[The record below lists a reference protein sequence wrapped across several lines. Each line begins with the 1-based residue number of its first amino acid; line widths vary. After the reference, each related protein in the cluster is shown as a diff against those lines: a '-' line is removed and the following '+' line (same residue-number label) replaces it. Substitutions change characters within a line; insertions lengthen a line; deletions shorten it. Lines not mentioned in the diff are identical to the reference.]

1 MAEWEDR
8 MQKILNDPGAMA
20 QIMQMAQQ
28 LSGGSEPT
36 PPSTPPP
43 APQPPSSASLPLD
56 GETLTRLLPLVQEL
70 RRTDSEAARLLYAL
84 RPFLKEE
91 KQGKVEQAV
100 RLAHLIHVGK
110 KAVTEWGLH
119 LV

>member
-28 LSGGSEPT
+28 LSGSSEPT
-36 PPSTPPP
+36 PPPST
-43 APQPPSSASLPLD
+43 AALPLD
-56 GETLTRLLPLVQEL
+56 GDTLTRLLPLVQEL
-70 RRTDSEAARLLYAL
+70 RHTDSEAARLLYAL

-110 KAVTEWGLH
+110 KAVTEWGIH

>member
-1 MAEWEDR
+1 MSDTAGQVQVSFLRD
-8 MQKILNDPGAMA
+8 
-20 QIMQMAQQ
+20 
-28 LSGGSEPT
+28 
-36 PPSTPPP
+36 
-43 APQPPSSASLPLD
+43 
-56 GETLTRLLPLVQEL
+56 TLTRLLPLVQEL
-70 RRTDSEAARLLYAL
+70 RHTDSEAARLLYAL

-110 KAVTEWGLH
+110 KAVTEWGIH

>member
-8 MQKILNDPGAMA
+8 IQKILNDPGAMA

-36 PPSTPPP
+36 PPPAPSSPPP
-43 APQPPSSASLPLD
+43 SPAPLPLD
-56 GETLTRLLPLVQEL
+56 GDTLTRLLPLVQEL
-70 RRTDSEAARLLYAL
+70 RQTDSEAARLLYAL

-110 KAVTEWGLH
+110 KAVTEGGLR

>member
-28 LSGGSEPT
+28 LSGSSVP
-36 PPSTPPP
+36 TPPP
-43 APQPPSSASLPLD
+43 APTSAPPPSPAALPLD
-56 GETLTRLLPLVQEL
+56 GDTLTRLLPLVQEL
-70 RRTDSEAARLLYAL
+70 RQTDSEAARLLYAL

-110 KAVTEWGLH
+110 KAVTEWGIH